1 MPPSSSY
8 DSVFEYELLDR
19 KPGHWVRLLGAR
31 VLYNLDGPAHE
42 VETITEE
49 QAQAMQTWCQENSC
63 GVRMSYDMWKF
74 RNRKELTLFLL
85 RWT

>member
-1 MPPSSSY
+1 MPQSLSY
-8 DSVFEYELLDR
+8 DSVFEYELLCR
-19 KPGHWVRLLGAR
+19 KPGHWVKLRGPS

-49 QAQAMQTWCQENSC
+49 QAEAMQSWCQENIC
-63 GVRMSYDMWKF
+63 GMRMSHDMWKF
-74 RNRKELTLFLL
+74 RNRKQLILFLL